1 MAVIGRIRKHS
12 GLLII
17 IIGVALAAFVLGDF
31 VKKRPKN
38 SNVLAEVSNYVLFG
52 MEDGYI
58 GRKLYGPHDV
68 DDGVGPSVQPRTGYC
83 SSVTFDPTDKNIAY
97 ATYSTFGGK
106 HVWKSTNAGATW
118 ADIDG
123 AGATGIPDIPVHSVS

>member
-38 SNVLAEVSNYVLFG
+38 LNVLAEVAGEKISPVDFNKKVDENIQLRKQNSGRESLTPEESYEIRQSTYMQMMNDIVMAKQFDELSFE
-52 MEDGYI
+52 MLKRI
-58 GRKLYGPHDV
+58 GK
-68 DDGVGPSVQPRTGYC
+68 
-83 SSVTFDPTDKNIAY
+83 
-97 ATYSTFGGK
+97 
-106 HVWKSTNAGATW
+106 
-118 ADIDG
+118 
-123 AGATGIPDIPVHSVS
+123 